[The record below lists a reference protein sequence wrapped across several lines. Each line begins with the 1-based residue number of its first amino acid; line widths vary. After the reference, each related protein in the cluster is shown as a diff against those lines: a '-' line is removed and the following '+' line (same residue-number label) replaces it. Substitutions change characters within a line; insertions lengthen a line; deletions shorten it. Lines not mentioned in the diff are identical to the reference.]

1 MSLRALSLSALSLS
15 AVLLVVCLTA
25 QQALADGTRIS
36 LVAPGAEYRYRL
48 DEVQLPAERYGQLAL
63 FDHDG
68 AQNSQATRPAL
79 WQPLGA
85 VPPGWPS
92 REVSGAGYRRGLAPI
107 ASHQGREAC
116 DCKTDLGDSNKTR
129 HAALYASH
137 RFVLSPQVDL
147 SRYSLLEL
155 RIAYRDGVRVYLN
168 GRMVVSRSFPRTEQ
182 LRQSARA
189 TKGPEWEEFLVPVF
203 KGMLVP
209 GENVVSFEVRPGQH
223 LHGVRLDASLSLRE
237 AGRVVRGPM
246 VQRVQRESA
255 SIRFDTDLPSM
266 AYVEYGASDGLG
278 SRAESAQGTIARHHR
293 VRLTGLAPG
302 QAVHYRVVA
311 AGHPGPIHVFH
322 VPPEAPE
329 PLRFAVYGDVRGGHR
344 VHATIAASLLSE
356 AIDFVIVTGDMVL
369 RGSDEADW
377 QRFFAVA
384 GPLLAR
390 LPYYPVAGNHDT
402 GSSGDERRRMSELF
416 ALWPAPSGR
425 LATGA
430 WHSFDVSGVHFVMLD
445 SNHYRDEGQ
454 LAWLRQDLETAR
466 AAGVRAIFAAVH
478 AGPYSRGLHQGHRYA
493 AEHYVPLLSKY
504 GVTLLF
510 SGHDH
515 LYQRGKAG
523 GLDYIVS
530 GGGGAPLY
538 SVRCGKR
545 GKPRCKTNDGMKHV
559 AKVHH
564 YLLVTVFPSYVSVC
578 PKHVDRSPLEA
589 CLRYPTRPRR

>member
-1 MSLRALSLSALSLS
+1 MSLRALRIGALSLN
-15 AVLLVVCLTA
+15 VMVFVVCLTT
-25 QQALADGTRIS
+25 QQAIADETRLA
-36 LVAPGAEYRYRL
+36 LVAPGAEYRYQL

-68 AQNSQATRPAL
+68 AKNSQVSRPAL
-79 WQPLGA
+79 WQPLGS

-92 REVSGAGYRRGLAPI
+92 SEVSGAGYRRGRAPI
-107 ASHQGREAC
+107 ASRRGREAC
-116 DCKTDLGDSNKTR
+116 NCKTDLGDSNKAR

-137 RFVLSPQVDL
+137 RFALSPQVDL
-147 SRYSLLEL
+147 ARYSLLEL
-155 RIAYRDGVRVYLN
+155 RIAYQDGVRVYLN
-168 GRMVVSRSFPRTEQ
+168 GRMVVSRSFPRSDQ
-182 LRQSARA
+182 VRQSARA
-189 TKGPEWEEFLVPVF
+189 TKGPEWEEFLVPLS

-209 GENVVSFEVRPGQH
+209 GENIVSFEVRPGQH
-223 LHGVRLDASLSLRE
+223 SHGVRLDASLSLRE

-246 VQRVQRESA
+246 VQRVQKASA
-255 SIRFDTDLPSM
+255 SIRFDTDLPST
-266 AYVEYGASDGLG
+266 AYVEYGAHDTLG
-278 SRAESAQGTIARHHR
+278 KRADSAQGTLARHHQ
-293 VRLTGLAPG
+293 VQLTGLIPG

-311 AGHPGPIHVFH
+311 ASQRGPVHVFH

-344 VHATIAASLLSE
+344 VHAAIANSLLSE

-377 QRFFAVA
+377 QRFFSVA

-390 LPYYPVAGNHDT
+390 LPYYPVAGNHDL
-402 GSSGDERRRMSELF
+402 GSAGDERRRMSELF
-416 ALWPAPSGR
+416 SLWPAPSGR
-425 LATGA
+425 AGTGA
-430 WHSFDVSGVHFVMLD
+430 WHSFDVSDVHFVMLD

-454 LAWLRQDLETAR
+454 LAWLRQDLEAAR
-466 AAGVRAIFAAVH
+466 KRGVRAIFAAVH
-478 AGPYSRGLHQGHRYA
+478 AGPYSRGLHQGHSYA
-493 AEHYVPLLSKY
+493 ATHYVPVLSENR
-504 GVTLLF
+504 VTLLF

-545 GKPRCKTNDGMKHV
+545 GKPKCKMKDGMKHV
-559 AKVHH
+559 AKAHH
-564 YLLVTVFPSYVSVC
+564 YILVTVYPRHVSVC
-578 PKHVDRSPLEA
+578 PKRIDRSPLEA
-589 CLRYPTRPRR
+589 CLRYPTRP